1 MITFDDYI
9 DDKNDII
16 EQSRMG
22 ESITK
27 VIDLFTYGCIS
38 NFSQPIPTLWLT
50 YMIFLWSC
58 IGNDRMHEVQFF

>member
-1 MITFDDYI
+1 MKIMITFDDYI
-9 DDKNDII
+9 DDKTYII

-27 VIDLFTYGCIS
+27 VIDLFTYECIS

-50 YMIFLWSC
+50 
-58 IGNDRMHEVQFF
+58 